1 MKKIILAIALLSVVA
16 SAQACCYRGG
26 YYHHGYYGGGG
37 WVAPALIGGVIGYEL
52 ARPPVVVEQQP
63 ILVQPAPI
71 VVQQP
76 NVQYAPPPPVGYH
89 YQQMVNPQ
97 TNQYQLVLVPN

>member
-1 MKKIILAIALLSVVA
+1 M
-16 SAQACCYRGG
+16 
-26 YYHHGYYGGGG
+26 
-37 WVAPALIGGVIGYEL
+37 
-52 ARPPVVVEQQP
+52 
-63 ILVQPAPI
+63 

-76 NVQYAPPPPVGYH
+76 GYAPPPVGYH

>member
-1 MKKIILAIALLSVVA
+1 MKKILSLFILALALTA
-16 SAQACCYRGG
+16 GAEACCYRGG
-26 YYHHGYYGGGG
+26 YYHHGYYGNG

-52 ARPPVVVEQQP
+52 ARPPVVIEQP
-63 ILVQPAPI
+63 VIVQPPQV

-76 NVQYAPPPPVGYH
+76 GYAPPPVGYH

-97 TNQYQLVLVPN
+97 TGQYQLVLVPN

>member
-1 MKKIILAIALLSVVA
+1 MKKILSLFVLTLSLTA
-16 SAQACCYRGG
+16 SAEACCYRGG
-26 YYHHGYYGGGG
+26 YYHHGYYGNG

-52 ARPPVVVEQQP
+52 ARPPVVIEQP
-63 ILVQPAPI
+63 VIVQPPQV

-76 NVQYAPPPPVGYH
+76 GYAPPPVGYH

-97 TNQYQLVLVPN
+97 TGQYQLVLVPN

>member
-1 MKKIILAIALLSVVA
+1 MKRLILISALLSASIA
-16 SAQACCYRGG
+16 SADACCYRGG
-26 YYHHGYYGGGG
+26 YYHHGYNGG
-37 WVAPALIGGVIGYEL
+37 WVAPALIGGVLGYEL
-52 ARPPVVVEQQP
+52 AQPRTVVVEQPPAVVYTQP
-63 ILVQPAPI
+63 PM

-76 NVQYAPPPPVGYH
+76 GYAPPPVGYH

>member
-1 MKKIILAIALLSVVA
+1 MKKILSLFILALSLTA
-16 SAQACCYRGG
+16 SAEGCCYRGG
-26 YYHHGYYGGGG
+26 YYHHGYSGG

-52 ARPPVVVEQQP
+52 AQPRTVVVEQPPAVVYTQP
-63 ILVQPAPI
+63 PM

-76 NVQYAPPPPVGYH
+76 GYAPPPVGYH

>member
-1 MKKIILAIALLSVVA
+1 MKKIILAIALLSGVA

-76 NVQYAPPPPVGYH
+76 NVQYAPPPVGYH

>member
-1 MKKIILAIALLSVVA
+1 MKKILSLVLLTFAMSA
-16 SAQACCYRGG
+16 SADACCYRGG
-26 YYHHGYYGGGG
+26 YYHHGYSGG
-37 WVAPALIGGVIGYEL
+37 WVAPALIGGVIGYEM
-52 ARPPVVVEQQP
+52 AQPRTVVVEQPPVVYAQP
-63 ILVQPAPI
+63 PM

-76 NVQYAPPPPVGYH
+76 GYAPPPVGYH

>member
-1 MKKIILAIALLSVVA
+1 MKKILSLFVLALALTA
-16 SAQACCYRGG
+16 GAEACCYRGG
-26 YYHHGYYGGGG
+26 YYHHGYYNNG

-52 ARPPVVVEQQP
+52 ARPPVVIEQP
-63 ILVQPAPI
+63 VIVQPPQV

-76 NVQYAPPPPVGYH
+76 GYAPPPVGYH

-97 TNQYQLVLVPN
+97 TGQYQLVLVPN